1 MPKFVQQQIAS
12 RPQDGTPQRQREVTQ
27 VVARPVD
34 TTVRGSD
41 TNSEMDGL
49 IKGLASFSPQLM
61 QYAEQEGKRQVKKA
75 DEAGESAALIAPIDP
90 TNASRV
96 PESLPANVLPAFR
109 EDFDKSYRRITGQRL
124 GIEANAAITGEYE
137 KQKLTD
143 GFNVD
148 QFLSDQ
154 LRTHTAG
161 ITDPHVRDEVAKQA
175 IQLSRGIREQDTKIK
190 LGQLKDSTLQSVNVV
205 MDAGIQ
211 QAGNDPQ
218 KLYESYQSLTNDHR
232 DSWQNYLTRPELA
245 QQLIAK
251 VTAQSINDKG
261 SPALFDALDKIKD
274 PATGMTIAD
283 TNAELGV
290 HIAQARKHAEAEQDK
305 RVERDAQPFLT
316 KQRVEWDAAVE
327 AGHLIPVDVLADS
340 IGVGKQFSS
349 HEAAAAFDRQQRE
362 KLAGM
367 KDFTEALR
375 MWDAGQGWALA
386 PDMQKKVS
394 EQLTGGI
401 VKGIAGALEDPTQ
414 LANVK
419 DAANQLAKV
428 HAVGQATIPNE
439 GLKRLVNGLS
449 NIPPD
454 ASGNP
459 PQRFTAVAELYKS
472 LPDNIRRLY
481 FDENTSGLMDSYMA
495 EANNGVTA
503 PSAYQAAYRAI
514 SPEAKERERILTHDP
529 AWKANTTKVI
539 SKAIDGMHYQWS
551 KDYVPGRDN
560 LPSNLD
566 ATTSGGLLEAKRY
579 MVAHPNVGADA
590 IKAHLQEWVSSNYV
604 HDTGTNL
611 LIGVPPGAGGQ
622 ATDKMIAWQQAA
634 LVKQYGADKQPTL
647 IHTGNGQYDIQ
658 SLKYGEILGKTT
670 FDQLNNTFRSATSLT
685 DDDRKAL
692 AELTGKARGGNLSTA
707 DINNMSPLITKLRT
721 IGQGGLI
728 PTKAINDV
736 QDKAFRAAV
745 ANIPKLTMGAA
756 SSVLAPT
763 PQSANDSA
771 AQKAVSFKY
780 MQTGTPLGMTV
791 ALTTQGEGVV
801 LKASPD
807 PAGGAG
813 NNIGMGYNLK
823 ANAGTI
829 NEDFRKAGIPPD
841 ATEDIIAGRKSI
853 TQEQAE
859 RLLVNTLPRYVEKAK
874 TTVEAKY
881 PGMWTKLTPQQQ
893 AVITDVA
900 YQVRDFNKFAPSIDA
915 VFSGDQERI
924 NKAFKVFYTD
934 RNGVQKEDTRR
945 NNLRANMLAGTAKF
959 NAVTMNN

>member
-34 TTVRGSD
+34 TAVRGSG

-61 QYAEQEGKRQVKKA
+61 QYAEQEGKRQIKKA

-205 MDAGIQ
+205 MDAGVQ

-218 KLYESYQSLTNDHR
+218 KLYDSYQSLTNEHR

-245 QQLIAK
+245 QQLVAK

-327 AGHLIPVDVLADS
+327 AGNLIPVEVLANS

-367 KDFTEALR
+367 KDFAEALR
-375 MWDAGQGWALA
+375 MWEAGQGWAVA
-386 PDMQKKVS
+386 PDMQKKIS
-394 EQLTGGI
+394 EQKTGDI
-401 VKGIAGALEDPTQ
+401 VKSIAGAMNDPAQ
-414 LANVK
+414 LANLK
-419 DAANQLAKV
+419 DAANQLAIV
-428 HAVGQATIPNE
+428 HAAGQATIPNE
-439 GLKRLVNGLS
+439 GLKRLINGLS
-449 NIPPD
+449 AVPPD
-454 ASGNP
+454 AGGKPS
-459 PQRFTAVAELYKS
+459 QRFLVAAALYKS
-472 LPDNIRRLY
+472 FPDNVRNLY
-481 FDENTSGLMDSYMA
+481 FDANTSGLMEAYVA
-495 EANNGVTA
+495 EVDNGVTA
-503 PSAYQAAYRAI
+503 PSAYQAAYSSI
-514 SPEAKERERILTHDP
+514 SPEAKEREKILVHNPEWRAKTDKIIT
-529 AWKANTTKVI
+529 KAV
-539 SKAIDGMHYQWS
+539 DGFHYQWS
-551 KDYVPGRDN
+551 KDFVPGRDN
-560 LPSNLD
+560 LPTNISVIT
-566 ATTSGGLLEAKRY
+566 AGGQLEARRF
-579 MVAHPNVGADA
+579 MRMHPNAGEDA
-590 IKAHLQEWVSSNYV
+590 IKAHLQEWTSRNFV
-604 HDTGTNL
+604 HDVNSDL
-611 LIGVPPGAGGQ
+611 LIGIPPGAGGQ
-622 ATDKMIAWQQAA
+622 ATDKMITWAQAELA
-634 LVKQYGADKQPTL
+634 KQFGKDKQPAL
-647 IHTGNGQYDIQ
+647 WHMGNGVYQVR
-658 SLKYGEILGKTT
+658 SEKYLEVLGHTT
-670 FDQLNNTFRSATSLT
+670 FDQLNSTFRSATSLT

-707 DINNMSPLITKLRT
+707 DIHNMSPLITKLRT
-721 IGQGGLI
+721 IG
-728 PTKAINDV
+728 
-736 QDKAFRAAV
+736 
-745 ANIPKLTMGAA
+745 
-756 SSVLAPT
+756 
-763 PQSANDSA
+763 
-771 AQKAVSFKY
+771 
-780 MQTGTPLGMTV
+780 
-791 ALTTQGEGVV
+791 
-801 LKASPD
+801 
-807 PAGGAG
+807 
-813 NNIGMGYNLK
+813 
-823 ANAGTI
+823 
-829 NEDFRKAGIPPD
+829 
-841 ATEDIIAGRKSI
+841 
-853 TQEQAE
+853 
-859 RLLVNTLPRYVEKAK
+859 
-874 TTVEAKY
+874 
-881 PGMWTKLTPQQQ
+881 
-893 AVITDVA
+893 
-900 YQVRDFNKFAPSIDA
+900 
-915 VFSGDQERI
+915 
-924 NKAFKVFYTD
+924 
-934 RNGVQKEDTRR
+934 
-945 NNLRANMLAGTAKF
+945 
-959 NAVTMNN
+959 